1 MIKRILSRA
10 IPEHEW
16 PIWAIPLAVLIGF
29 LISSGLVYLFYF
41 GPGLRDLQ
49 GVSYRPTD
57 DPARVRVEVGGTL
70 FAVPAHFTRNGQT
83 RSRRE
88 LAHAELHALLPE
100 LQPWHPALAKQFLRA
115 DKQSPLIV
123 INLRAGKRNFPEA
136 RVFDALYKPYLKGAG
151 AVRKDGLQGFNFQP
165 NSPYDRKQIFRALP
179 AGSTEERAK
188 APLFICDTKDH
199 PSPSCESRFDIG
211 NTAQASF
218 VFKRAHL
225 SDWENIATRI
235 KDMIRS
241 ARASARTQN

>member
-1 MIKRILSRA
+1 MKRLLSRA

-16 PIWAIPLAVLIGF
+16 PVWSLPLIVLLGF
-29 LISSGLVYLFYF
+29 FLSGVVVYFVYF

-49 GVSYRPTD
+49 GVSYSPTQ

-70 FAVPAHFTRNGQT
+70 FAVPAHFTRNRQT

-88 LAHAELHALLPE
+88 LSHAELHALLPD
-100 LQPWHPALAKQFLRA
+100 LQPWQPDLAKAFSRS
-115 DKQSPLIV
+115 DKDASLIV

-136 RVFDALYKPYLKGAG
+136 RVFEALYKPYLKGAG
-151 AVRKDGLQGFNFQP
+151 AVRKDGLQGFNFLP
-165 NSPYDRKQIFRALP
+165 NSPYANKQIFRALP
-179 AGSTEERAK
+179 AGSKEEREK
-188 APLFICDTKDH
+188 APLFICDTKQH

-218 VFKRAHL
+218 VFKRTHL
-225 SDWENIATRI
+225 SDWENIDTRI

>member
-1 MIKRILSRA
+1 
-10 IPEHEW
+10 
-16 PIWAIPLAVLIGF
+16 
-29 LISSGLVYLFYF
+29 
-41 GPGLRDLQ
+41 
-49 GVSYRPTD
+49 
-57 DPARVRVEVGGTL
+57 
-70 FAVPAHFTRNGQT
+70 
-83 RSRRE
+83 
-88 LAHAELHALLPE
+88 
-100 LQPWHPALAKQFLRA
+100 QFLRA

-225 SDWENIATRI
+225 SDWENIDTRI